1 MTKRSRNYVQPGC
14 LSQKKTAYEKIRD
27 KNVEQNAAIFESLG
41 LKSLANG
48 LFGSNSSTKKKS
60 SKLVKSKTG
69 SGNGDRDYEQD
80 EGEEGMSSSDEGG
93 VSSRLQG
100 NKVCR
105 APRKKGCYSTHISR
119 DSEPCWTNMSI
130 PIGETQVV
138 QRQTLTPLVDHVQ
151 HMPGATTP
159 PTQLP
164 TSSTQ
169 PQHLPNTGITI
180 TGQTFDIGDY
190 KNDMEAR
197 ETIDLK
203 CQDLYKEWKSNLCK
217 CYFAMKNKVADPKNH
232 APYPCK
238 PEDWG
243 FMIDNVWET
252 NDWKTKSD
260 RGKHARSKVKFNHT
274 SGSRSFIS
282 RASMIL
288 KGKHKKQ
295 NIAEKF
301 EMTHRRHQHGGE
313 WINDKAREHHAKLK
327 AKLKEQS
334 QPNVTNPSSER
345 QISVDV
351 LGKRSVYVKEYGS
364 RMSTISSSNQPQ
376 EPDPEATVLEKKV
389 DDQAKT
395 LTKHSRTMTVVQG
408 LLQVLAIKAGVDPAQ
423 VQEVIDRCNSE
434 AGTSDEEANAAGNS
448 DELNTLDE
456 EDDEASISGEEDD
469 ATSTG

>member
-1 MTKRSRNYVQPGC
+1 
-14 LSQKKTAYEKIRD
+14 
-27 KNVEQNAAIFESLG
+27 
-41 LKSLANG
+41 
-48 LFGSNSSTKKKS
+48 
-60 SKLVKSKTG
+60 
-69 SGNGDRDYEQD
+69 
-80 EGEEGMSSSDEGG
+80 
-93 VSSRLQG
+93 
-100 NKVCR
+100 
-105 APRKKGCYSTHISR
+105 
-119 DSEPCWTNMSI
+119 
-130 PIGETQVV
+130 
-138 QRQTLTPLVDHVQ
+138 
-151 HMPGATTP
+151 MPGVTTQ

-169 PQHLPNTGITI
+169 PHLLPNAAPTSVVVKKRARGPTRGKNMDKVRKELGHPIPVEIDRVARKLVGDHSTAVAAALGEQIRDHAPVRDIRWKAIDFGIKESI
-180 TGQTFDIGDY
+180 VVRVGQTFDIGDY

-217 CYFAMKNKVADPKNH
+217 RYFAMKNKVADPKNH

-238 PEDWG
+238 LEDWV
-243 FMIDNVWET
+243 FMIENVWET
-252 NDWKTKSD
+252 KDWKTKSD

-288 KGKHKKQ
+288 KEKRKKQ

-301 EMTHRRHQHGGE
+301 EMTHRRHRHGGE

-351 LGKRSVYVKEYGS
+351 LGKRSIYVKEYRS
-364 RMSTISSSNQPQ
+364 RMSTISSFNQPQ
-376 EPDPEATVLEKKV
+376 EPDPEASLLQRKV

-408 LLQVLAIKAGVDPAQ
+408 LLQVLAVKAGVDPAQ
-423 VQEVIDRCNSE
+423 VQEVIDGCNSE
-434 AGTSDEEANAAGNS
+434 ASTSDEEADAVGNS

-456 EDDEASISGEEDD
+456 EDDEASISSEEDD

>member
-1 MTKRSRNYVQPGC
+1 MYSSLGSYFPRYHRFFFFLTPFILFCQFSEAFSRALERSSQSSRKYVQPGC
-14 LSQKKTAYEKIRD
+14 LTQKKTAYEKIRD
-27 KNVEQNAAIFESLG
+27 KNKEQNAAIFESLG

-69 SGNGDRDYEQD
+69 SGNDDWDYEQD

-105 APRKKGCYSTHISR
+105 APRKKGCYTAHISK
-119 DSEPCWTNMSI
+119 DSEPCWTNTSI

-138 QRQTLTPLVDHVQ
+138 QRQALTPLVDRVQ
-151 HMPGATTP
+151 RMPEVT
-159 PTQLP
+159 
-164 TSSTQ
+164 TQ
-169 PQHLPNTGITI
+169 PSSSPPRLPSLTI
-180 TGQTFDIGDY
+180 FLTQ
-190 KNDMEAR
+190 
-197 ETIDLK
+197 
-203 CQDLYKEWKSNLCK
+203 
-217 CYFAMKNKVADPKNH
+217 VADPKNH

-238 PEDWG
+238 PEDWV

-252 NDWKTKSD
+252 KDWK
-260 RGKHARSKVKFNHT
+260 
-274 SGSRSFIS
+274 
-282 RASMIL
+282 L
-288 KGKHKKQ
+288 KAKRKKQ
-295 NIAEKF
+295 NIVEKF
-301 EMTHRRHQHGGE
+301 EMTHRRHRPGGE

-364 RMSTISSSNQPQ
+364 RMSTISSFNQPQ
-376 EPDPEATVLEKKV
+376 ELDPESTVLQKKV

-395 LTKHSRTMTVVQG
+395 LTKYSRTMTVVQG
-408 LLQVLAIKAGVDPAQ
+408 LVQVLAIKAGVDPAQ

>member
-1 MTKRSRNYVQPGC
+1 MTKRSRKYVQPGC
-14 LSQKKTAYEKIRD
+14 LTQKKTAYEKIRD
-27 KNVEQNAAIFESLG
+27 KNMEQNATIFESLG

-60 SKLVKSKTG
+60 SKLAKSKTG
-69 SGNGDRDYEQD
+69 SGNDDWDYEQD

-105 APRKKGCYSTHISR
+105 APRKKGCYTAHISK
-119 DSEPCWTNMSI
+119 DSEPCWTNTSI

-138 QRQTLTPLVDHVQ
+138 QRQALTPLVDPVQ
-151 HMPGATTP
+151 CMPEVTTQP
-159 PTQLP
+159 IQLP

-169 PQHLPNTGITI
+169 PHHLPNAGITI
-180 TGQTFDIGDY
+180 TGQTFDIGGY

-203 CQDLYKEWKSNLCK
+203 CQDLYKMWKSNLST
-217 CYFAMKNKVADPKNH
+217 CYFAMKNKVGDPKNH

-238 PEDWG
+238 PEDWV

-252 NDWKTKSD
+252 KDWKTKSD

-282 RASMIL
+282 RASMI
-288 KGKHKKQ
+288 
-295 NIAEKF
+295 
-301 EMTHRRHQHGGE
+301 
-313 WINDKAREHHAKLK
+313 AKLK

-334 QPNVTNPSSER
+334 QPNVTNPSSQR

-364 RMSTISSSNQPQ
+364 RMSTISSFNQPQ
-376 EPDPEATVLEKKV
+376 ELDPESTVLQKKV

-395 LTKHSRTMTVVQG
+395 LTKYSRTVTVVQG
-408 LLQVLAIKAGVDPAQ
+408 LVQVLAIKAGVDPAQ

-456 EDDEASISGEEDD
+456 EDDEASISSEEDD